1 MYINSKFKDL
11 EVNETHFQVPKMG
24 GYTRHIQDYYFEH
37 DFFYTYKRW
46 ANQIWPCYF
55 AFTAV
60 TGKIQGGAWTTL
72 YYVWVWAFMAGKHSE
87 LHNQSLNYPFIPLE
101 ENV

>member
-60 TGKIQGGAWTTL
+60 TGKFQGGLELPCIMFECEPSWQASILSYTT
-72 YYVWVWAFMAGKHSE
+72 S
-87 LHNQSLNYPFIPLE
+87 P
-101 ENV
+101 